1 MNASEF
7 FGDHKSLDPFTEK
20 RVADNLRSALTDHA
34 DGVEPAGN
42 SYLTLSTRLAEE
54 VPGTPGV
61 HGRAGARVL
70 AAAAMFVVV
79 AGAGIFALN
88 QSGGSDFEATG
99 GLANGTT
106 TPVSAPPV
114 ATTGAVPTTPPGEV
128 ATTLTFQPPEPLVQI
143 LESPQLPASSS
154 VAEASHDF
162 VHLLGLPG
170 QSRVEE
176 RDSLGILLPPEELD
190 YGGAVPE
197 LAQVTTQT
205 DSNGTAA
212 VSATSATMQ
221 IESVRLVGE
230 EIVVTGRGTAFEA
243 WVGVQLI
250 STDGTRLASAF
261 TTAGCCEELVAFE
274 ARLPLPPGVGE
285 AFIVAYGDNAGSGVV
300 PAFAAVP
307 IRFEGS
313 VADST
318 TYTVFRIHPDDSDRG
333 LNIRDLPGT
342 DEGEVLATLPSGTS
356 GIQRLP
362 RMPALV
368 GDSFWWRVRTADTID
383 GWVHSSF
390 LTPDQPVLDEAE
402 LRSLAESAVFGI
414 SAAEFDG
421 LSGLGLSRRV
431 PVAVG
436 WIGDPTFVVGP
447 DLVDPAIWTE
457 ARLWRV
463 PEATFGEP
471 ETIISLRSMM
481 NLPDLTDQG
490 PALQSGAALPYGFEQ
505 TMASEYFAGTQAV
518 TVLGPETGEPYR
530 SMVLF
535 FESSPTG
542 PQLVGVMAS
551 IFVP

>member
-1 MNASEF
+1 MNVPES
-7 FGDHKSLDPFTEK
+7 FGDDKSLDPFTEK
-20 RVADNLRSALTDHA
+20 RVADKVRSALTDHA
-34 DGVEPAGN
+34 DRVEPAAN
-42 SYLTLSTRLAEE
+42 SYLTLSSRLAGEISS
-54 VPGTPGV
+54 TPKAR
-61 HGRAGARVL
+61 GRVSARIL
-70 AAAAMFVVV
+70 AAAAMVVVV
-79 AGAGIFALN
+79 AGAGIYALN

-99 GLANGTT
+99 GVANSTA
-106 TPVSAPPV
+106 PSSAPPV
-114 ATTGAVPTTPPGEV
+114 PTTAVMPTSMPGEV
-128 ATTLTFQPPEPLVQI
+128 TTTVAPAPPEPMVEV
-143 LESPQLPASSS
+143 LESAQLPSAGS
-154 VAEASHDF
+154 VSEASRSL

-170 QSRVEE
+170 QTRIEE
-176 RDSLGILLPPEELD
+176 RDSIGILLPPAELD
-190 YGGAVPE
+190 YGGSVPE
-197 LAQVTTQT
+197 LAKITTRT

-212 VSATSATMQ
+212 VSATSETMQ
-221 IESVRLVGE
+221 IESVRLDGE
-230 EIVVTGRGTAFEA
+230 EIVVTGKGSAFEA

-250 STDGTRLASAF
+250 STDGTRLASTF
-261 TTAGCCEELVAFE
+261 TMAGCCEELVPFE
-274 ARLPLPPGVGE
+274 ARLPLVPGVGE
-285 AFIVAYGDNAGSGVV
+285 AFVIVHGDNAGSGVV

-307 IRFEGS
+307 IHYRGS
-313 VADST
+313 VDDST
-318 TYTVFRIHPDDSDRG
+318 TYTVFRIRPNDSDRG

-368 GDSFWWRVRTADTID
+368 GDSFWWRVRTADDID

-390 LTPDQPVLDEAE
+390 LTPDQPALNETE
-402 LRSLAESAVFGI
+402 LRHLAESAIFGI

-421 LSGLGLSRRV
+421 LSGVSFSRRV

-447 DLVDPAIWTE
+447 DLVDPAFWTE

-471 ETIISLRSMM
+471 ETTISLRSLM
-481 NLPDLTDQG
+481 NLPDLTNQG

-505 TMASEYFAGTQAV
+505 NMAENYFAGTQAV
-518 TVLGPETGEPYR
+518 TVVGPEDGEPLR

-542 PQLVGVMAS
+542 PQLVGVVAS